1 MCQHIGTPDA
11 GITRHID
18 EMTVLTMFTGVKQK
32 QISAFWKRTT
42 KNNGD
47 KLNQAKVLELKST
60 EPGSSN
66 VMRAGDRHSGGSIKK
81 ESEGWR
87 TQMQE

>member
-1 MCQHIGTPDA
+1 MCQHIGTPVA

-18 EMTVLTMFTGVKQK
+18 EMTMPTKFTGVKQK
-32 QISAFWKRTT
+32 QVSAFLKSTT
-42 KNNGD
+42 ENNRD

-66 VMRAGDRHSGGSIKK
+66 VIRAG
-81 ESEGWR
+81 
-87 TQMQE
+87 